1 MVCLSVAV
9 PMLDKAEG
17 MGLPVVESEHNAS
30 TCVQGHDHTV
40 CTQYGASRHAPSQP
54 PRHGGISHEA
64 FALTPAS
71 DEVTTSFDPRISHD
85 SRAPP
90 LG

>member
-1 MVCLSVAV
+1 MVCLSVAI
-9 PMLDKAEG
+9 PMLDKTER
-17 MGLPVVESEHNAS
+17 MGAAVLESEHSAS

-54 PRHGGISHEA
+54 PRHGGISREA
-64 FALTPAS
+64 FALTPAA
-71 DEVTTSFDPRISHD
+71 DEAATSFDQRISHD